1 LAELPAELARVSLAE
16 LSRLVEIPRSHQS
29 PPGLETNAM
38 KNTLL
43 VLCFLCTAAAFG
55 QSASG
60 VSVLNNQPQM
70 VSFVSHSQR
79 ASQQPMSPGESL
91 LAGSS
96 YSHAQ
101 GVRPLWEVAPISNPV
116 PLGDTARNLR
126 KEHATAKKAKVVW
139 DD

>member
-1 LAELPAELARVSLAE
+1 
-16 LSRLVEIPRSHQS
+16 
-29 PPGLETNAM
+29 M
-38 KNTLL
+38 KTTLL

-101 GVRPLWEVAPISNPV
+101 GVRPLWEVAPVSNPV
-116 PLGDTARNLR
+116 PLGDTARILR
-126 KEHATAKKAKVVW
+126 KQHATAKKAKVVW
-139 DD
+139 DN